1 MRGITIKRLII
12 TALGSPF
19 VIVLYLNIEKYA
31 EKKGYDVLLIKAL
44 ETGSK
49 GDAVLSP
56 LVAVALHPLVFY
68 GAIGATGIVAGLW
81 LDAWF
86 RRTESTKLSRIER
99 IKNLGDRC
107 KELVTYI
114 SIRQSSITY
123 DNENILN
130 DIWAEWLPIQ
140 IELEKWGLVTPQET
154 IASGDEVSVLRSYSQ
169 FIGQLLLNGELRF
182 AKKTAKSLCAPL
194 NQPDESRVRRWLR
207 DIGQRMS
214 PRTRP

>member
-44 ETGSK
+44 EAGSK
-49 GDAVLSP
+49 GDAVLNP
-56 LVAVALHPLVFY
+56 LVAAALHPLVFY

-81 LDAWF
+81 LDAWL
-86 RRTESTKLSRIER
+86 RRTESKKLPRIER

-107 KELVTYI
+107 KKLATNI
-114 SIRQSSITY
+114 SILQPHITNDNQSM
-123 DNENILN
+123 LN

-140 IELEKWGLVTPQET
+140 IELEKWGLVTSQET
-154 IASGDEVSVLRSYSQ
+154 IVSKDAVNFLRAYSQ

-182 AKKTAKSLCAPL
+182 AKKTAKSLCADP
-194 NQPDESRVRRWLR
+194 NHPDESRVRRWLR
-207 DIGQRMS
+207 DIARRIQR
-214 PRTRP
+214 